1 MATAPQGIFDLLSPY
16 PPGWGGVLLTG
27 AASTV
32 AISAGAFLIG
42 LVLGTGGALGKLSG
56 TRPLRLLLQF
66 YTTAIRAV
74 PELILIVGLY
84 YAGMDG
90 LNRLLALL
98 NLPAFELNGFAVA
111 IAVLGFVQGA
121 YMTEVLRGAILAI
134 PVGQI
139 EAAKA
144 FGIGPGLR
152 FRRIVLPALLP
163 NALPGLANLWMSIM
177 KDSALI
183 AVVGYQELALATR
196 LAGASTKHYFIF
208 FMASALI
215 YLALTLVSNAVFTL
229 IERRVRRGQPKP
241 AGGLSP

>member
-1 MATAPQGIFDLLSPY
+1 MATSSQGILDLLSPY

-42 LVLGTGGALGKLSG
+42 LLLGTGGALGKLSG
-56 TRPLRLLLQF
+56 IRPLRLLLEL
-66 YTTAIRAV
+66 YTTTVRAV

-90 LNRLLALL
+90 LNRLLAAL

-111 IAVLGFVQGA
+111 VAVLGFVQGA

-144 FGIGPGLR
+144 FGMGARLR
-152 FRRIVLPALLP
+152 FRRIILPALLP
-163 NALPGLANLWMSIM
+163 NALPGLANLWMSVT
-177 KDSALI
+177 KDSALV

-208 FMASALI
+208 FLASALI
-215 YLALTLVSNAVFTL
+215 YLALTLVSNAIFNLV
-229 IERRVRRGQPKP
+229 ERRVRRGQPKL
-241 AGGLSP
+241 A

>member
-1 MATAPQGIFDLLSPY
+1 MATSPQGILDLLSPY

-42 LVLGTGGALGKLSG
+42 LLLGTGGALGKLSG
-56 TRPLRLLLQF
+56 IRPLRLMLEL
-66 YTTAIRAV
+66 YTTAVRAV

-90 LNRLLALL
+90 LNRLLIAL

-111 IAVLGFVQGA
+111 VAVLGFVQGA

-144 FGIGPGLR
+144 FGMGARLR
-152 FRRIVLPALLP
+152 FRRIILPALLP
-163 NALPGLANLWMSIM
+163 NALPGLANLWMSVT
-177 KDSALI
+177 KDSALV

-208 FMASALI
+208 FLASALI
-215 YLALTLVSNAVFTL
+215 YLALTLVSNALFNL
-229 IERRVRRGQPKP
+229 LERRVRRGQPKL
-241 AGGLSP
+241 A

>member
-1 MATAPQGIFDLLSPY
+1 MATAQQGILDLLSPI

-27 AASTV
+27 AASTIT
-32 AISAGAFLIG
+32 ISAGAFLIG
-42 LVLGTGGALGKLSG
+42 LVMGTGGALGKLSG
-56 TRPLRLLLQF
+56 NRPLGLLLAF

-121 YMTEVLRGAILAI
+121 YMTEVLRGAMLAI
-134 PVGQI
+134 PIGQI

-144 FGIGPGLR
+144 FGMGPRLR

-163 NALPGLANLWMSIM
+163 NALPGLANLWMAIM

-196 LAGASTKHYFIF
+196 LAGASTKHYFLF
-208 FMASALI
+208 FTASAFI
-215 YLALTLVSNAVFTL
+215 YLALTLVSNRLFML
-229 IERRVRRGQPKP
+229 LERRVRRGQPKV
-241 AGGLSP
+241 AGGLAR

>member
-1 MATAPQGIFDLLSPY
+1 MATSPQGILDLLSPY

-42 LVLGTGGALGKLSG
+42 LLLGTGGALGKLSG
-56 TRPLRLLLQF
+56 IRPLRLLLEL
-66 YTTAIRAV
+66 YTTAVRAV

-90 LNRLLALL
+90 LNRLLVAL

-111 IAVLGFVQGA
+111 VAVLGFVQGA

-144 FGIGPGLR
+144 FGMGPRLR
-152 FRRIVLPALLP
+152 FRRIILPALLP
-163 NALPGLANLWMSIM
+163 NALPGLANLWMSVT
-177 KDSALI
+177 KDSALV

-208 FMASALI
+208 FLASAFI
-215 YLALTLVSNAVFTL
+215 YLALTLVSNLLFNL
-229 IERRVRRGQPKP
+229 LERRVRRGQPKL
-241 AGGLSP
+241 A